1 MKFNEKLIELRK
13 KQGLSQEELGN
24 KLNVTRQTISKWELG
39 QTTPEMDKLVEIS
52 KMFNISVDEL
62 INETTDTTSKTVRIE
77 DQTIKSEEDNK
88 REKNMKMIIIGIL
101 VIVVILI
108 VGKLAIALPIF
119 NKVSK
124 GIDNATDKQ
133 QNIVDR
139 VLNTFDKTMDKVEQ
153 DSGELSATDFN
164 ENIQMWGGTQ
174 IGPIVDKCLDNI
186 INNNNDQSKKIT
198 VKYNEIETQEANEI
212 ESIKE
217 YIDDSQE
224 YEVSF
229 EYDEQGYINK
239 VKIEKSQK
247 SEENISK
254 EDVSMF
260 NFRFESF
267 SGTEKGMFVK
277 ECLDSVITSNKTKD
291 RKITVKYNETET
303 QDVEEIKNMK
313 TNFEQLNDYEVSFDY
328 DEYGFINKVTI
339 ENL

>member
-62 INETTDTTSKTVRIE
+62 INETTDTTSQTVRIE
-77 DQTIKSEEDNK
+77 DQPIKSEEDNK

-212 ESIKE
+212 ESIKG

>member
-77 DQTIKSEEDNK
+77 DQPIKSEEDNK

-186 INNNNDQSKKIT
+186 INNNNDQSKIIT